1 MMLVELKPLF
11 ARLNPYCSAALE
23 GAAGLTLARNHY
35 EIAVEHMLRRLI
47 ESPDGDAARIL
58 AFFDIDALRLTAQL
72 DDALGQLKNGN
83 PGRPVFAGLLT
94 EWVQE
99 SWLMASITLGQ
110 SRVRSGA
117 LLLALIARLS
127 YYGAGTRYAETL
139 RAISRD
145 KLVAEFDTI
154 VDGSSET
161 DLRVSEGGG
170 AGTGATAGAPAGDSA
185 IGRFCEDFTAKARA
199 GKIDPVF
206 GRDNE
211 IRQMIDILARRR
223 KNNPIC
229 VGEPGVGKTAVV
241 EGLALRIV
249 NGDVPEFLRDT
260 RLVGLDLGLLEA
272 GASVKGEFENR
283 LRGVIDE
290 IKGSVQPMILF
301 IDEAHMLIGA
311 GGQAGGSD
319 AANLLKPA
327 LARGEL
333 RTVAATT
340 WSEYKKYF
348 EKDPALARRFQL
360 VKLDEPDLPT
370 AVQILRGLKDRYEA
384 AHGVTVR
391 DDAIVAAAELSNRY
405 ITGRLLPDK
414 AVDLLDTAA
423 ARVRIGLGIK
433 PAELENL
440 ESGLAGLERE
450 RVALARDVQFQPG
463 AYSDRLSEI
472 EVERADLEA
481 RHADLEGRWKA
492 EKEAA
497 EAVLA
502 LRRQLGAAQNTP
514 TELPIETPTED
525 ASAQETPAQQT
536 SAQSSDDTPAKTA
549 DEALVKARTEA
560 AASTSVA
567 AFEAPIAPAPV
578 AASAAAPVDAGT
590 DVVATPEALAAQLAE
605 ARDKL
610 KSLQGQSPLVFIE
623 TDPDAVARV
632 VSDWTGVPLGKM
644 QRDAV
649 SGVLALADRIKE
661 RIRGQ
666 DHAVDQIAATVK
678 AAQSGLRDPQ
688 QPLGVFLLV
697 GPSGVGKTE
706 TGLAVADQLFGGEHA
721 LVSINMSEFQEKHT
735 VSRLVGSPPGYVGY
749 GEGGVLTEAV
759 RKRPY
764 SVVLLDE
771 VEKAHLDV
779 VNLFYQVFDKGTLAD
794 GEGRAI
800 NFSNTVVFLTS
811 NLATEEITRL
821 SRDGRPDVESLT
833 AAIHPVLAKHFKPAL
848 LARMTVVPF
857 YTLPPSELAGIADL
871 KLNKLAQRL
880 ETANRIKLSFE
891 PSVRDTIAARCT
903 EVDSGARNIDFI
915 LRKSL
920 TPLLSDTVLSS
931 LADGR
936 TLSAIH
942 VAPDDSNGWAVT
954 TTEG

>member
-11 ARLNPYCSAALE
+11 ARLNSYCSAALE

-47 ESPDGDAARIL
+47 EAPDGDAARIL
-58 AFFDIDALRLTAQL
+58 AHFDIDALRLTAQL

-99 SWLMASITLGQ
+99 SWLTASITLGQ

-117 LLLALIARLS
+117 MLLALVARLS

-139 RAISRD
+139 RAISREQ
-145 KLVAEFDTI
+145 LAAEFDSI

-161 DLRVSEGGG
+161 DLRIADAAGAGAATGAAGG
-170 AGTGATAGAPAGDSA
+170 AGAGEAA

-260 RLVGLDLGLLEA
+260 RLLGLDLGLLEA

-290 IKGSVQPMILF
+290 IKGSVKPIILF

-311 GGQAGGSD
+311 GGQSGGSD

-360 VKLDEPDLPT
+360 VKLDEPDVQT

-391 DDAIVAAAELSNRY
+391 DDAIVAAAELSDRY

-423 ARVRIGLGIK
+423 ARVRIGLGVK
-433 PAELENL
+433 PAELESL
-440 ESGLAGLERE
+440 ESRLAGLERE
-450 RVALARDVQFQPG
+450 RMALARDVQFQPG
-463 AYSDRLSEI
+463 TYSERLDEI
-472 EVERADLEA
+472 ESERASVQAQHAALEA
-481 RHADLEGRWKA
+481 RWKT

-502 LRRQLGAAQNTP
+502 LRRQLGQAQNVPAVPTARAPDGSTP
-514 TELPIETPTED
+514 E
-525 ASAQETPAQQT
+525 SAAEAAREPATDVSADTSKDTVTDTVTDT
-536 SAQSSDDTPAKTA
+536 SAQ
-549 DEALVKARTEA
+549 A
-560 AASTSVA
+560 AAS
-567 AFEAPIAPAPV
+567 PQ
-578 AASAAAPVDAGT
+578 
-590 DVVATPEALAAQLAE
+590 ALAAQLEE
-605 ARDKL
+605 ARNKL
-610 KSLQGQSPLVFIE
+610 KNLQAGSPLVFIE

-649 SGVLALADRIKE
+649 SSVLALADRIKE

-688 QPLGVFLLV
+688 QPMGVFLLV

-721 LVSINMSEFQEKHT
+721 LVSVNMSEFQEKHT

-794 GEGRAI
+794 GEGRVI
-800 NFSNTVVFLTS
+800 DFSNTVVFLTS

-821 SRDGRPDVESLT
+821 ARDGRPDVEALT
-833 AAIHPVLAKHFKPAL
+833 TAIHPVLAKHFKPAL
-848 LARMTVVPF
+848 LARMTVVPY
-857 YTLPPSELAGIADL
+857 YTLPPSELAGIAEL
-871 KLNKLAQRL
+871 KLNKLASRL
-880 ETANRIKLSFE
+880 LAANRIQLSFDDA
-891 PSVRDTIAARCT
+891 VRDTIAARCT

-920 TPLLSDTVLSS
+920 MPLLSDTVLSA

-936 TLSAIH
+936 ALSAIR
-942 VAPDDSNGWAVT
+942 VAPDDNGGWTLT
-954 TTEG
+954 TTEA